1 MRTNRVGFNT
11 GKFDFLKVFLSNY
24 HALYYKVSRY
34 KIKIFFPF
42 FYGIQFYGYL
52 FPWKTA
58 IIFSSRFSFLF
69 FLFASIQPSQWSQW
83 LIESIRTLLSN
94 IENLI
99 ILTAAFY
106 SEGVGSSSGL
116 TGSNSS
122 LNTNGL
128 TPYQSISKP
137 SSASSRSSNRSRS
150 KTNLF
155 SPTSSAS
162 TSTSSSSSSNN
173 STKPTTTDP
182 TNNKNSTNSTSSL
195 LTTNGN
201 HIYKHRNTI
210 SNTADLKKTLQ
221 NIELKMRIVS
231 SPNIRIAD
239 LFKCFLKNVPKST
252 ETIEV
257 SSS

>member
-1 MRTNRVGFNT
+1 M
-11 GKFDFLKVFLSNY
+11 GKFDFLKLFLSSY

-34 KIKIFFPF
+34 KIKFFSHF
-42 FYGIQFYGYL
+42 F
-52 FPWKTA
+52 TA
-58 IIFSSRFSFLF
+58 YSSMDIYSLRKMANFFSSRFSFLF
-69 FLFASIQPSQWSQW
+69 FLFASIQPRQWSQW

-94 IENLI
+94 VENLI

-162 TSTSSSSSSNN
+162 TSTSSSSSSSNN